1 MTLMH
6 KSVKPW
12 KLWSVQAD
20 SIQDQLCLDNDL
32 ARCFQIIIKLT
43 TLPSVKIT
51 GEQRNRNTTLH
62 GSLHNNSLHPLL
74 QVCLI
79 GYI

>member
-1 MTLMH
+1 MTLIH

-12 KLWSVQAD
+12 KLWSVQAEG
-20 SIQDQLCLDNDL
+20 IQDQLCLDNDL

-51 GEQRNRNTTLH
+51 GEQRNGLAEKQNYYAPWKL
-62 GSLHNNSLHPLL
+62 
-74 QVCLI
+74 V
-79 GYI
+79 